1 MKKIIIVDYQLGNL
15 FSVNQ
20 ACKKIGMNASI
31 SSDFN
36 EIKSADG
43 LILPGVGAFKQ
54 AMTNLKK
61 LDLIQPLNDF
71 VNSEK
76 PLFGICLGLQLLFSK
91 SEEFGHTDGLGY
103 VKGSVKKFDLKKI
116 SPKENDY
123 KIPNIGWNK
132 IIQNDNQKWNKT
144 PLYNIENNSFM
155 YFVHSYYIDPKEKN
169 VITTFSKY
177 GNFTYPS
184 SISTKNIFATQFHP
198 EKSGEIG
205 LKIYNNWALKN
216 NLI

>member
-1 MKKIIIVDYQLGNL
+1 
-15 FSVNQ
+15 
-20 ACKKIGMNASI
+20 
-31 SSDFN
+31 
-36 EIKSADG
+36 
-43 LILPGVGAFKQ
+43 
-54 AMTNLKK
+54 
-61 LDLIQPLNDF
+61 
-71 VNSEK
+71 
-76 PLFGICLGLQLLFSK
+76 
-91 SEEFGHTDGLGY
+91 
-103 VKGSVKKFDLKKI
+103 
-116 SPKENDY
+116 
-123 KIPNIGWNK
+123 
-132 IIQNDNQKWNKT
+132 
-144 PLYNIENNSFM
+144 M

>member
-1 MKKIIIVDYQLGNL
+1 MKKVIIVDYQLGNL

-20 ACKKIGMNASI
+20 ACKKIGINASI
-31 SSDFN
+31 SSDYN
-36 EIKSADG
+36 EIKNADG
-43 LILPGVGAFKQ
+43 IILPGVGAFKQ
-54 AMTNLKK
+54 AMINLKN

-71 VNSEK
+71 VQSEK
-76 PLFGICLGLQLLFSK
+76 PLFGICLGLQLLFSH
-91 SEEFGHTDGLGY
+91 SEEFGYSDGLGY
-103 VKGSVKKFDLKKI
+103 VDGSIKKFDFKKI
-116 SPKENDY
+116 SSKENKY

-132 IIQNDNQKWNKT
+132 IRKNDNVDWDKT
-144 PLYNIENNSFM
+144 PLDNLKNNSFM
-155 YFVHSYYIDPKEKN
+155 YFVHSYYIDPKDHN
-169 VITTFSKY
+169 VITSFSKY
-177 GNFTYPS
+177 GDFTYPS